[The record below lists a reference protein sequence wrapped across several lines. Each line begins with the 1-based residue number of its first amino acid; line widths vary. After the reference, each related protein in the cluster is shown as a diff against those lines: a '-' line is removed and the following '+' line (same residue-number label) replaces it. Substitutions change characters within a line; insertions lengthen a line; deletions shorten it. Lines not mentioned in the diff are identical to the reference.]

1 MISNSLFG
9 KKYLDIQQR
18 QVDVGLCDEDHVVV
32 KVHACG
38 VCGTDINFVRDWSDD
53 PMPLGHEIAAEV
65 IEVGKNVSS
74 VKVGDRVIVEDCTM
88 CGICVDCK
96 SGNAQ
101 YCRNMYNM
109 ENQPGMGQYMSVR
122 YNCLNKFDN
131 MDYVAASLTEP
142 LAVSLT
148 AVLNADIPLGGS
160 VIVLGPGPIGLM
172 AARLAK
178 LRGAGF
184 VAITGLSATC
194 PREEARFRLAKDFGC
209 DLIIETDKLNIED
222 AIKTRFPNGID
233 RAIVTSPPQSIYD
246 ALKVIRFGGLI
257 TFLGLHFGGK
267 NVINVDVNDLIFR
280 KITLR
285 PTFAE
290 PAVNFPVAIKLLEN
304 GLVDAKKIVT
314 HTFGFDKTIS
324 IMQAVIDGSE
334 PIIKAVM
341 IPDKTA

>member
-1 MISNSLFG
+1 MFSNSLFG

-18 QVDVGLCDEDHVVV
+18 QVKVRLYDEDHVVV

-38 VCGTDINFVRDWSDD
+38 VCGTDINFAKDWSGD

-65 IEVGKNVSS
+65 MEIGKNVNN

-96 SGNAQ
+96 SGNPQ

-109 ENQPGMGQYMSVR
+109 ENQSGMGQYMSVR
-122 YNCLNKFDN
+122 YNCLNKFDG
-131 MDYVAASLTEP
+131 MDYVDASLTEP
-142 LAVSLT
+142 LAVAIT

-160 VIVLGPGPIGLM
+160 VIVLGCGPIGLM

-184 VAITGLSATC
+184 VAVTGLAAAC

-209 DLIIETDKLNIED
+209 DLIIDTDKKSVKDEIQ
-222 AIKTRFPNGID
+222 TRFPQGID
-233 RAIVTSPPQSIYD
+233 RAIVTAPPQSMYD
-246 ALKVIRFGGLI
+246 ALKIIRFGGLI

-267 NVINVDVNDLIFR
+267 NIINVDVNDLIFR

-290 PAVNFPVAIKLLEN
+290 PANNFPIAIKLLRCQRQ
-304 GLVDAKKIVT
+304 K
-314 HTFGFDKTIS
+314 
-324 IMQAVIDGSE
+324 
-334 PIIKAVM
+334 
-341 IPDKTA
+341 